1 MPSSLTKPSLYCK
14 PGGVFSISGPGLQEF
29 LKSVLAKRAAFRFR
43 AQGFSMHPCIRDG
56 DVITISPLEDRA
68 PRMGEVAA
76 FLDQETKK
84 LMVHRVIARVRGGY
98 LIKGDSNCGP
108 DGLLVFENLIGVVKR
123 VERDGKT
130 VCLGQGPERLFIAL
144 LSRFNLLQPL
154 VHYAWQVFKR
164 WVPE

>member
-1 MPSSLTKPSLYCK
+1 
-14 PGGVFSISGPGLQEF
+14 
-29 LKSVLAKRAAFRFR
+29 
-43 AQGFSMHPCIRDG
+43 MHPCIRDG